1 MCTGMNRRGR
11 VNDRDVQETLIKAL
25 AEFFGEADADAA
37 PKPMEEDPDALET
50 EQARLKEEA
59 DEFAEPAVDEAYK
72 IKMDAL
78 EKYRQ
83 QQLRQ
88 EKENALAEKRRE
100 KRRREEAKAKAER
113 LAKLEAEQA
122 ERRAARKA
130 KREAEQAE
138 ALKRAQEEALKGP
151 PPEAEAKAP
160 EPSAR
165 EAKRGAKEAKRGA
178 KQSAKASS
186 S

>member
-1 MCTGMNRRGR
+1 MNRRGR

-59 DEFAEPAVDEAYK
+59 DEFAEPVVDEAYK
-72 IKMDAL
+72 LKMEAL

-83 QQLRQ
+83 EQLRK

-130 KREAEQAE
+130 KREAEQA
-138 ALKRAQEEALKGP
+138 LSLIHI
-151 PPEAEAKAP
+151 
-160 EPSAR
+160 
-165 EAKRGAKEAKRGA
+165 
-178 KQSAKASS
+178 
-186 S
+186 